1 MTKEVDICAQCGHCH
16 KTGLKR
22 EMMFGEFGWACNQK
36 HFDILRYMG
45 GAQLLQ
51 TQVPIMPIE

>member
-1 MTKEVDICAQCGHCH
+1 MRADFWTRFMTKEVDIYAQCGHCH

-45 GAQLLQ
+45 GA
-51 TQVPIMPIE
+51 